1 MRTALFVTT
10 GFLGDIL
17 FGSSVAEKLITEGQF
32 DVVDYYVGFP
42 QVVPLL
48 QQNPYIR
55 KVTVAD
61 PPMPLSTPPSA
72 LMVGYDKIFR
82 QPTHTFDIQPALQ
95 DQIRCYVNNP
105 SADFNVYTVSKY
117 DEIWKHATDSVKRSG
132 MKLIAHLSTWKE
144 KSFLFTEE
152 EYRRGIDVPYKGYG
166 GSNRNIEWILQQLEM
181 EFALVE
187 VGTTR
192 NQFET
197 ANWGEAFAEQASV
210 IKYCD
215 YFIGAEG
222 GLANVAYGV
231 GTKTILTSD
240 FVHQLYGWNGVV
252 RKVMD
257 LKLGPRFYGKP
268 GHVDL
273 DPYLTDEQVVA
284 EIRRIV
290 NG

>member
-1 MRTALFVTT
+1 MRTCLYVTS

-17 FGSSVAEKLITEGQF
+17 FGSSVAKRQKEEGQF
-32 DVVDYYVGFP
+32 QVVSYYVGFP

-48 QQNPYIR
+48 KRNPWIDD
-55 KVTVAD
+55 VTIANV
-61 PPMPLSTPPSA
+61 PSPFPIPPSGFFNA
-72 LMVGYDKIFR
+72 YDVVLK
-82 QPTHTFDIQPALQ
+82 QPIHTFDIQPALQ
-95 DQIRCYVNNP
+95 DQIAAGARKPN
-105 SADFNVYTVSKY
+105 ADFKVYTVPEY
-117 DEIWKHATDSVKRSG
+117 DETWELRFKSVRAAGYKV
-132 MKLIAHLSTWKE
+132 LAVLSNWKE

-152 EYRRGIDVPYKGYG
+152 EYKRGIDVPYKGYG
-166 GSNRNIEWILQQLEM
+166 GSNRKIEWILEQLGKD
-181 EFALVE
+181 FALVE
-187 VGTTR
+187 VGVPLNVYQTMGR
-192 NQFET
+192 ENE
-197 ANWGEAFAEQASV
+197 FAEQASF
-210 IKYCD
+210 IKQCD

-252 RKVMD
+252 RKVKD

-268 GHVDL
+268 GHIDL